1 MIKQWHVKQ
10 GFGIGLVTSFVIMY
24 WNYFLNPIKLENL
37 ASSSVEYSEYLAR
50 NESIANQNIN
60 SSDSKSYISSIDKI
74 SDELSH
80 LEVVR
85 ISKPEKTPSFSK
97 CSYDVSK

>member
-24 WNYFLNPIKLENL
+24 WNYFLNP
-37 ASSSVEYSEYLAR
+37 SSSVEYSEYLAR

-60 SSDSKSYISSIDKI
+60 ASDSKSFISSIDKI
-74 SDELSH
+74 SEELSH

-85 ISKPEKTPSFSK
+85 ISNPEKIPSFSK